1 MNGILQAFQLKP
13 QYRDYIWGGDRLRP
27 GHSPTAEAWVV
38 YEGDE
43 IAKGPLAGQTLAAV
57 THHYGA
63 EILGE
68 RVLAKTGERFPLLI
82 KLLDCA
88 EWLSLQVHPNDEQ
101 AVRLEGA
108 GHFGKTE
115 AWHILEAEPG
125 AELLGG
131 VKPGSSPQAIQEAIR
146 VGKPLLDH
154 MQHLQVQAGN
164 SMFIPAG
171 MIHALGP
178 GILLYE
184 IQQTSDITYRVY
196 DWDRPA
202 SAGRNLHIAQSLEVA
217 DPGLTG
223 KLVHAQP
230 LADGEKRAL
239 ITGEYFNLELYAGEN
254 NSLLQDTHQES
265 FHTLT
270 VIAGR
275 AAIRGMVGN
284 WRSSHLRA
292 RLCRPKQGL
301 IKSLRPAK
309 PGCCWLLSRI
319 CLRIK

>member
-1 MNGILQAFQLKP
+1 MNSLQQAFQLKP
-13 QYRDYIWGGDRLRP
+13 QYRDYVWGGDRLRP

-43 IAKGPLAGQTLAAV
+43 IANGPLSGQTLAV
-57 THHYGA
+57 LTHQYGA

-115 AWHILEAEPG
+115 AWHILEAKPG

-131 VKPGSSPQAIQEAIR
+131 IKPDSSSQEIREAIR
-146 VGKPLLDH
+146 AGKPLLDY
-154 MQHLQVQAGN
+154 MEHLQVQAGN

-178 GILLYE
+178 GLLLYE

-202 SAGRNLHIAQSLEVA
+202 SAGRKLHIEQSLEVA
-217 DPGLTG
+217 NTGLTG
-223 KLVHAQP
+223 KLVPSQH
-230 LADGEKRAL
+230 LADGEKRTL
-239 ITGEYFNLELYAGEN
+239 ITGKYFKLELFAGEN
-254 NSLLQDTHQES
+254 NRLLQDTNQES
-265 FHTLT
+265 FHALT
-270 VIAGR
+270 VIKGR
-275 AAIRGMVGN
+275 ATVKGVG
-284 WRSSHLRA
+284 WELALERFESAVIPAAVGSYQIDPRSSTRMLLA
-292 RLCRPKQGL
+292 
-301 IKSLRPAK
+301 SV
-309 PGCCWLLSRI
+309 PGT
-319 CLRIK
+319 

>member
-1 MNGILQAFQLKP
+1 LIEIRQAFQLIP
-13 QYRDYIWGGDRLRP
+13 QYREYVWGGDRLRP

-43 IAKGPLAGQTLAAV
+43 ITNGSLAGMTLAEA
-57 THHYGA
+57 TRQYGA
-63 EILGE
+63 GLLGR
-68 RVLAKTGERFPLLI
+68 RVLERTGRRFPLLI

-101 AVRLEGA
+101 AAHLEGA

-115 AWHILEAEPG
+115 AWHILDADEG

-131 VKPGSSPQAIQEAIR
+131 LKPGQSASEVREAIR
-146 VGKPLLDH
+146 AGQPLVDC
-154 MQHLQVQAGN
+154 MQRLPVQAGD
-164 SMFIPAG
+164 SIFIPAG

-202 SAGRNLHIAQSLEVA
+202 SAGRQLHVEQSLQVA
-217 DPGLTG
+217 DPALTG
-223 KLVHAQP
+223 KLIPPQP
-230 LADGEKRAL
+230 LADGEKQTL
-239 ITGEYFNLELYAGEN
+239 ITSPYFNLALYEGDK
-254 NSLLQDTHQES
+254 NSLLADTGQES
-265 FHTLT
+265 FHAVT

-275 AAIRGMVGN
+275 ATIQGDGWELALERFQSAVVPALVGAY
-284 WRSSHLRA
+284 RITPAGKTRA
-292 RLCRPKQGL
+292 
-301 IKSLRPAK
+301 
-309 PGCCWLLSRI
+309 LLASVEAG
-319 CLRIK
+319 